1 MHLFNNPFQAEE
13 PMNTP
18 PHAMSRFAAVTERLI
33 HKCQQDY
40 QAGRDLA
47 QSAPS
52 LSSRQISIIVAES
65 LEADG
70 LLRLSREQ
78 LTNLARQGAAT
89 DWSLAVLAEIH
100 FAWAEDETG
109 DNTDIFVAARRDG
122 HIDVAYTA
130 LEHALN
136 SPAASPLLWY
146 EEIFFEVAQ
155 RYRRQN
161 DERALEIMQRGLRH
175 NLTFNNGNN
184 AINFLRDLADLHLGL
199 AQPDEALKLLAQHLR
214 HNPADIWTYNLAALR
229 LGQHGLPRLGE
240 RAAQRGLALLE
251 TLDMRDKE
259 ALQKQLADALARLQS
274 AEQTADVSPAVLAQ
288 VEAALALPFDAVQS
302 TPVAELCRQLLPNLD
317 SLPVKTRPAAPT
329 LPGISAAPK
338 LNRNDPCWCGSGKK
352 YKHCHQIADR
362 QKQ

>member
-1 MHLFNNPFQAEE
+1 
-13 PMNTP
+13 
-18 PHAMSRFAAVTERLI
+18 MSRFAAVTERLI

-40 QAGRDLA
+40 QTGRNLG

-52 LSSRQISIIVAES
+52 LSREQVALIVAES

-70 LLRLSREQ
+70 LLRLPREE
-78 LTNLARQGAAT
+78 LTDLARQGAAN

-109 DNTDIFVAARRDG
+109 DATDIFVAARRDG
-122 HIDVAYTA
+122 YIEVAYTA

-136 SPAASPLLWY
+136 SPTASPLLWY

-161 DERALEIMQRGLRH
+161 NERALEIMRRGLRH

-184 AINFLRDLADLHLGL
+184 AINFLRDLTDLHLSL
-199 AQPDEALKLLAQHLR
+199 SQLDEALMLLAHLLR
-214 HNPADIWTYNLAALR
+214 HNPADIWTYNLMALR
-229 LGQHGLPRLGE
+229 FGQHGLPRLGE
-240 RAAQRGLALLE
+240 QAARHGLELLE

-259 ALQKQLADALARLQS
+259 SLQKQLADALTRLQQ
-274 AEQTADVSPAVLAQ
+274 AQQTAEVAPALLAE
-288 VEAALALPFDAVQS
+288 VEASLALPFDAGS
-302 TPVAELCRQLLPNLD
+302 TQPVAELCRQLLPNLNL
-317 SLPVKTRPAAPT
+317 LPVKAPPVAPA
-329 LPGISAAPK
+329 LPGITAAPK

-352 YKHCHQIADR
+352 YKHCHQKADR
-362 QKQ
+362 PGSSR